1 MKKTFRSVSLAFKNI
16 ADFFKEKSVL
26 RGWAMLLILLT
37 VSVFA
42 SFLAFK
48 SATENIVSSF
58 ASRYNDFFLAKI
70 QENCDDCFDT
80 IYKNA
85 YKISNDEIVTYM
97 LAQKSENTAANRLAV
112 NELYKHLNESYNTR
126 EKLSFQISFCNNADN
141 NVIAKSGIN
150 TVRDAYE
157 PVVGMDYIDEFIKI
171 LEKNKKGY
179 YAVGNF
185 IVYMDDNGTA
195 GYSTVIMVEKMNFF
209 LYLGSLQ
216 YLPTGTIEVY
226 NPENTLILSL
236 GDRIEEPV
244 VAGDINSNG
253 LFEKKYKNKNYIIN
267 EIVSEISGWRF
278 LMYLEKT
285 EYLSELTDFK
295 KSFLL
300 IFALLILLFAGF
312 LVLYIKNT
320 YKPFKYFVN
329 FFGLSNDNIVNNE
342 NEYEKIIRAYKNLKS
357 ENAKRDIMIYNQ
369 DKLLLDSILS
379 SVLSDGEIY
388 RNTPPEV
395 IDKFDLFSKYNR
407 WCAVEFVTEPSEYS
421 YEETRTIISN
431 IFEELLEN
439 QNMTGRM
446 ISGKEYYACAVGF
459 MCDEKEGINKLKTAI
474 EYMQSVTEKYFSI
487 MFKTV
492 IGGVYGE
499 IELLKKSFR
508 DAEKAM
514 YYKIFYSIEGIVY
527 FAELKD
533 IESKKDSPEEMV
545 NTLAGFIKEK
555 KINEAAEYVFMN
567 FDVENNYSKTGNS
580 VFNVVNMFLLLI
592 SKALDSVMLNKDKYY
607 EQLNMLSDKDSSYG
621 RKKEIIFGIITDLTQ
636 DISEVVNQDIAQY
649 IQDNYSNPEL
659 SVQYIADAFDVHP
672 NTLTSRFKTE
682 LGVGVLWYIHYTRI
696 KNSKE
701 LLKDD
706 NLTLEEIALKV
717 GYSNAK
723 TYIRNFKKFE
733 NVTPRAYIESK
744 EIL

>member
-1 MKKTFRSVSLAFKNI
+1 MKKILRYVSLALKN
-16 ADFFKEKSVL
+16 AAAFFKEKSVL
-26 RGWAMLLILLT
+26 RGWAMLIILIT

-48 SATENIVSSF
+48 SVTENLMSSF

-70 QENCDDCFDT
+70 QENFDDCFDT

-85 YKISNDEIVTYM
+85 YNISSDEIVTDF
-97 LAQKSENTAANRLAV
+97 LAQSNGNAAVNRLAV
-112 NELYKHLNESYNTR
+112 IELYKHLNENYNTR
-126 EKLSFQISFCNNADN
+126 EKLSFRISFCNTGSD
-141 NVIAKSGIN
+141 NVIAKTGIN
-150 TVRDAYE
+150 TITDAYE
-157 PVVGMDYIDEFIKI
+157 PVVGTEYIDEFTEI
-171 LEKNKKGY
+171 LTKNKKGY
-179 YAVGNF
+179 YAVGNH
-185 IVYMDDNGTA
+185 IVYLDENGTS

-209 LYLGSLQ
+209 LYLGSLK

-226 NPENTLILSL
+226 NPENTLIMSL
-236 GDRIEEPV
+236 GDPIEESISQK
-244 VAGDINSNG
+244 GINSNG
-253 LFEKKYKNKNYIIN
+253 LFERKYKNKNYIIN

-278 LMYLEKT
+278 IMYLEKA
-285 EYLSELTDFK
+285 EYLGELTDFRN
-295 KSFLL
+295 SFML
-300 IFALLILLFAGF
+300 ILALLILLFIGF

-342 NEYEKIIRAYKNLKS
+342 NEYEKIIRAYKNLKN

-395 IDKFDLFSKYNR
+395 IEKFDLFSKCNR

-421 YEETRTIISN
+421 YEETKTILSN

-439 QNMTGRM
+439 QSMTGRM
-446 ISGKEYYACAVGF
+446 ISGNEYYVCAVGLA
-459 MCDEKEGINKLKTAI
+459 CEEKEGIEKLKNAI

-492 IGGVYGE
+492 IGGVYNDVE
-499 IELLKKSFR
+499 QLKKSFR

-514 YYKIFYSIEGIVY
+514 YYKIFYGIDGIVY
-527 FAELKD
+527 SADIKD
-533 IESKKDSPEEMV
+533 KESKKDSPEEMV
-545 NTLAGFIKEK
+545 NILAGFINDK
-555 KINEAAEYVFMN
+555 KVEEAAEYVFMN
-567 FDVENNYSKTGNS
+567 FDIENHFGKNGNS

-592 SKALDSVMLNKDKYY
+592 SKALDSKMLDKDKYY
-607 EQLNMLSDKDSSYG
+607 EQLNRLSDKTTSYG
-621 RKKEIIFGIITDLTQ
+621 QKKELITEIIRALSQ
-636 DISEVVNQDIAQY
+636 DVSEVVNQDIAQY
-649 IQDNYSNPEL
+649 IQDNFTNYEL
-659 SVQYIADAFDVHP
+659 SVQYIADIFNVHP
-672 NTLTSRFKTE
+672 NTLTSRFKAE

-696 KNSKE
+696 KKSKE
-701 LLKDD
+701 LLKDE
-706 NLTLEEIALKV
+706 NLTLEEIASRV
-717 GYSNAK
+717 GYSNVK

-733 NVTPRAYIESK
+733 NVTPRAYIDSK